1 MILTT
6 PDQIE
11 HFRMLTL
18 YQGLKLEIAGM
29 KVNRHTS
36 ILKILKKMGY
46 TGTRKTILVQLA
58 KDLGKEIN

>member
-1 MILTT
+1 MLTT

-18 YQGLKLEIAGM
+18 YQGLKLEIAGI
-29 KVNRHTS
+29 KVKRNVS
-36 ILKILKKMGY
+36 ILKILKRMGY
-46 TGTRKTILVQLA
+46 KGTRKTVLAQLA

>member
-1 MILTT
+1 
-6 PDQIE
+6 
-11 HFRMLTL
+11 MLTL
-18 YQGLKLEIAGM
+18 YQGLKLEIAGI

-46 TGTRKTILVQLA
+46 KGTRKEILVQLA